1 MGGVQY
7 RGCGEEDLPRFDE
20 TPALGPR
27 GAPASGLFDDATREV
42 PIHEPRYNPR
52 YCSRAFLSGIAT
64 AMLPPFHS
72 FLRRLGLPPRSIHS
86 KVALMTMMVVLL
98 PLLGTTLFGTWLT
111 SDLLRDRA
119 LRLATENLEKQAREV
134 RDFLDNAR
142 QDVHYL
148 AQLYSMRQLLYARH
162 KGQVVDAIYWRTQL
176 GEDFRIF
183 ARTHPTYY
191 QIRYLD
197 VNGDEVVRVN
207 QPLGQSPYIVPDTE
221 LQNKAHRY
229 YFQEAAHL
237 TPGQMYVS
245 PLDLNR
251 EHHAVERPLHP
262 VLRYATP
269 LYWKDQWLGV
279 LVVNLHAQPLLNLL
293 HENDDSAAAGGDT
306 LLVDSAGYYLFHP
319 NPSKRWGSS
328 HDLDTG
334 ESLWRDAPDVAKEVL
349 SGRKGVVYR
358 EDEVWVYTPIYPAE
372 QEAPDYYWV
381 LIRREPQ
388 AQLFA
393 VVEWFRTVAGGVFAL
408 AVLLAA
414 IMALGVA
421 RIVTRPVLRLKEAVE
436 RFGQGEMDVRV
447 PVDSDDELA
456 HLAAAFNRMAAAIHR
471 DMRQLQ
477 LLNRGATALT
487 RQLDLC
493 QALHTAAEAVAR
505 LFDAPWVAVYR
516 VDAEHVWHDTS
527 AHYGPAPALAEPT
540 VVPGWDAE
548 QVVARGPALVGEG
561 MWWTVRLQGAHDRR
575 YVLCFAEPENVEFSR
590 AQDWIAVL
598 VHQAET
604 VLKNIQLYVTLRK
617 HRQQL
622 SELLSRVITAQEE
635 ERKLVAYDLHD
646 GLIQVLVGA
655 RLHLNNFVL
664 LHSQDPAAAR
674 DALQRAV
681 VELQRAIQEG
691 RRLIQGLRPTVLD
704 DLGLA
709 MAVREVAEGM
719 GREQGWRLELGLDV
733 PGRLS
738 PAVEITA
745 FRIVQEALS
754 NVRKHARAQR
764 VVVRL
769 WIEQNRLHGLV
780 QDDGQG
786 FDPALYDE
794 REEGGAVGLH
804 SMRERARLI
813 GGGWRVESRVGQGAT
828 VHFWIPLTPEE
839 DGHA

>member
-1 MGGVQY
+1 
-7 RGCGEEDLPRFDE
+7 
-20 TPALGPR
+20 
-27 GAPASGLFDDATREV
+27 
-42 PIHEPRYNPR
+42 
-52 YCSRAFLSGIAT
+52 
-64 AMLPPFHS
+64 MLPVLHPL
-72 FLRRLGLPPRSIHS
+72 LRRLGLHPRSIHS

-134 RDFLDNAR
+134 RAFLVNAR
-142 QDVHYL
+142 QDVRYL
-148 AQLYSMRQLLYARH
+148 AQLYSMRQLLHARYR
-162 KGQVVDAIYWRTQL
+162 GQVVDAIYWRTQL
-176 GEDFRIF
+176 AEDFRIF

-197 VNGDEVVRVN
+197 VDGDEIVRVN
-207 QPLGQSPYIVPDTE
+207 QPLGQEPYIVPDTE

-229 YFQEAAHL
+229 YFQEAARL
-237 TPGQMYVS
+237 QAGQMYVS

-251 EHHAVERPLHP
+251 EHHAIERPLHP

-269 LYWKDQWLGV
+269 LYWKDQWMGV
-279 LVVNLHAQPLLNLL
+279 LVVNLHAQPLLDLL
-293 HENDDSAAAGGDT
+293 HENDPADTAGGDT
-306 LLVDSAGYYLFHP
+306 LLVDSQGYYLFHP
-319 NPSKRWGSS
+319 DPAKRWGSP

-334 ESLWRDAPDVAKEVL
+334 MSLWRDAPDVAAQVL
-349 SGRKGVVYR
+349 SGQAGVVYR
-358 EDEVWVYTPIYPAE
+358 QDEVWVYTPIYPAE
-372 QEAPDYYWV
+372 QENPDYYWV

-393 VVEWFRTVAGGVFAL
+393 VVDWFRTVAGGVLAL
-408 AVLLAA
+408 ALLLAA
-414 IMALGVA
+414 IMAIGVA

-436 RFGQGEMDVRV
+436 RFGRGELDVRV

-471 DMRQLQ
+471 DVRQLQ
-477 LLNRGATALT
+477 LLHQGATALT

-493 QALHTAAEAVAR
+493 QALHTAAEAIAR

-516 VDAEHVWHDTS
+516 VDAQGVWHDTD
-527 AHYGPAPALAEPT
+527 AHYGPAPRLPSPT
-540 VVPGWDAE
+540 RVSTWEGEDVVTRLPA
-548 QVVARGPALVGEG
+548 VVGDGT
-561 MWWTVRLQGAHDRR
+561 WWAVRLRGAHDRR
-575 YVLCFAEPENVEFSR
+575 YALCFVEPENVAFER
-590 AQDWIAVL
+590 AQAWITVL

-604 VLKNIQLYVTLRK
+604 VLKNIHLYVTLRK

-622 SELLSRVITAQEE
+622 SELLNRVITAQEE

-664 LHSQDPAAAR
+664 LHAQDPAAAQE
-674 DALQRAV
+674 ALQRAV
-681 VELQRAIQEG
+681 TELQRAIREG

-719 GREQGWRLELGLDV
+719 GREYGWQLDLDLDV

-738 PAVEITA
+738 PEVEITA

-754 NVRKHARAQR
+754 NVRKHAHAQR
-764 VVVRL
+764 VTVRL
-769 WIEQNRLHGLV
+769 WVAQERLHGLV

-786 FDPALYDE
+786 FDPQMYEE
-794 REEGGAVGLH
+794 RGQGEPAVGLH

-813 GGGWRVESRVGQGAT
+813 GGAWEIETRPGHGT
-828 VHFWIPLTPEE
+828 VVRFWIPLTPAE